1 MVAEQRPVLLGI
13 LKEELYEGE
22 ADEKTNRPTWM
33 AEKLSTR
40 PNKLL
45 DCGVGAGCGANSP
58 MNNLIIGVVAQPI
71 RSGRA
76 TSDLHGNRRATLT
89 HGFIK
94 NTIGWPAY
102 SFPSDSSARMDG
114 TVAGAKHEC
123 FLSHCPAP
131 KRGWW
136 KYHRAGASAG
146 YACPFPLRVFGW
158 RKAAGLGL
166 VLGAE
171 TGLLAGRAVLR
182 IEYVTAPEQ
191 GVFGFHGHGSESC
204 NRTSATR

>member
-1 MVAEQRPVLLGI
+1 MRA
-13 LKEELYEGE
+13 
-22 ADEKTNRPTWM
+22 
-33 AEKLSTR
+33 KLMRTQTGR
-40 PNKLL
+40 HGWLQNFPRGRNKIL
-45 DCGVGAGCGANSP
+45 DCGVGAGCGANNP

-94 NTIGWPAY
+94 NTIGRPAY

-123 FLSHCPAP
+123 FLSHCSTP

-136 KYHRAGASAG
+136 ANTALQRT
-146 YACPFPLRVFGW
+146 
-158 RKAAGLGL
+158 GLGFL
-166 VLGAE
+166 ASDRLGCFMFCFPFV
-171 TGLLAGRAVLR
+171 TLARATARSLSLGR
-182 IEYVTAPEQ
+182 
-191 GVFGFHGHGSESC
+191 
-204 NRTSATR
+204 